1 MVFRLREK
9 NKELAR
15 INMVRM
21 VFRLREKK
29 KELARINMAKY
40 GLQTEGEE
48 QGASLDQHSKVWS
61 SD

>member
-9 NKELAR
+9 NKKLAR

-29 KELARINMAKY
+29 KELARINVVKY
-40 GLQTEGEE
+40 GLQTEGE
-48 QGASLDQHSKVWS
+48 
-61 SD
+61 

>member
-21 VFRLREKK
+21 VFRLREKN
-29 KELARINMAKY
+29 KELARINMVRD
-40 GLQTEGEE
+40 GLKAEGEE
-48 QGASLDQHSKVWS
+48 QGASQDQHGNW
-61 SD
+61 